1 MTNFSGANREKVE
14 SNILILVKEFGSG
27 TVKKEPEV
35 VQTYVGPPDLGFREF
50 QHDNMVIQKYESVDN
65 IDKMAEK
72 VKEIITAA

>member
-35 VQTYVGPPDLGFREF
+35 V
-50 QHDNMVIQKYESVDN
+50 
-65 IDKMAEK
+65 
-72 VKEIITAA
+72 